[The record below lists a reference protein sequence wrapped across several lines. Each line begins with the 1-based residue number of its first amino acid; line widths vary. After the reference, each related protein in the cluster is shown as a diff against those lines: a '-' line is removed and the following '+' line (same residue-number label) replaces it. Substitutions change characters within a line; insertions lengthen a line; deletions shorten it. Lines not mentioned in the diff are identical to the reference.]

1 MTDLLLGA
9 TPSGERVQLP
19 PQSLTTHGF
28 ILGMTGSGKTGLCVT
43 LTEEL
48 LRSRVPVIAV
58 DTKGDLATA
67 LLCLGPDDPSLSR
80 WVPDAAKE
88 KARIETALAGA
99 GLTAATLGELRAS
112 YEGRLFTPGATT
124 GLPVDL
130 LGSLAPPADPSE
142 ESVADA
148 ADAATRGLLGLLGI
162 EADPLTSREYLL
174 LVQLLSHAWR
184 GGQTPTLIDLV
195 RQVGTPPFAS
205 VGALPLEDFFPQK
218 ERQALMI
225 RLNGLLASPKFAAW
239 RTGEPL
245 DAQRLLFAPDGRPR
259 LSVFSV
265 AHLSDEERLFAVA
278 LLLERVQAWM
288 RRQGGAGGLRAV
300 VLLDEIF
307 GYFPPAPANPPT
319 KPPLLGLLKQARAF
333 GVSVV
338 LATQNPVDL
347 DYRGLGNIGTWWVGR
362 LQTEQDKQRIR
373 DALAAAASAAGATPS
388 QLDGL
393 IATLEPRQFLLH
405 SVHRPQPV
413 VFRTRDTISI
423 LHGPFSAEEVRAL
436 TAPMRT
442 AQPAASP
449 ASTPAAPVTAAVAA
463 AGAVVA
469 GVAVANAAAATAP
482 VVGEAIIIPPG
493 LEPELGPVYEVDQ
506 GAGLPFLLLK
516 FGVRYRLGTAV
527 SEETVH
533 ELAFPLDNTLGPAEM
548 LEGTPSSVRGVPFQN
563 AKPANMTLTPM
574 PPWVAGLKA
583 HKLQSL
589 IKDRLPSKLE
599 TKLLYDPQ
607 TKQISGPTESADAFT
622 TRVLEKQGLSR
633 DAQKLMRSLEKK
645 RVDFAQADKEL
656 STRKAE
662 KWLNVGAGV
671 LGIFSGR
678 RSSLYGVGRAL
689 SSHRYQGG
697 AEARLEDLQVEIQQ
711 LEHELA
717 ALKEID
723 PRRFEEQLCVP
734 RASDVQLLRL
744 CYAYIVP

>member
-9 TPSGERVQLP
+9 TPSGERVQLS

-28 ILGMTGSGKTGLCVT
+28 ILGMTGSGKTGLCVA

-48 LRSRVPVIAV
+48 LRARVPVIAV

-88 KARIETALAGA
+88 KARIETALADA
-99 GLTAATLGELRAS
+99 GLTAATLGDLRAS
-112 YEGRLFTPGATT
+112 YEPRLFTPGATT
-124 GLPVDL
+124 GLSVDL

-142 ESVADA
+142 ESVAEA

-174 LVQLLSHAWR
+174 LVQVLSHAWR
-184 GGQTPTLIDLV
+184 SGQTPTLIDLV

-218 ERQALMI
+218 DRQALMV

-259 LSVFSV
+259 LSVYSV

-288 RRQGGAGGLRAV
+288 RRQGGAGELRAV

-373 DALAAAASAAGATPS
+373 DALVAAASAAGATPA

-442 AQPAASP
+442 AQPAP
-449 ASTPAAPVTAAVAA
+449 PPAAPV
-463 AGAVVA
+463 
-469 GVAVANAAAATAP
+469 
-482 VVGEAIIIPPG
+482 GEAITIPPG

-533 ELAFPLDNTLGPAEM
+533 ELAFPLDNTLGPAEI

-599 TKLLYDPQ
+599 TKLLYDPE

-717 ALKEID
+717 ALKELD

-734 RASDVQLLRL
+734 RSSDVQLLRL

>member
-9 TPSGERVQLP
+9 TPSGERVQLSP
-19 PQSLTTHGF
+19 AALTTHGF
-28 ILGMTGSGKTGLCVT
+28 ILGMTGSGKTGLCVA
-43 LTEEL
+43 LVEEL
-48 LRSRVPVIAV
+48 LRARVPVIAV
-58 DTKGDLATA
+58 DTKGDLATV
-67 LLCLGPDDPSLSR
+67 LLSLAPDDPALSR
-80 WVPDAAKE
+80 WTPDAAKE
-88 KARIETALAGA
+88 KARIEAALAQA
-99 GLTAATLGELRAS
+99 GLSTDAFVQLRAT
-112 YEGRLFTPGATT
+112 YEPRLFTPGATT

-130 LGSLAPPADPSE
+130 LGSLSGPADRDAE
-142 ESVADA
+142 AIAEA
-148 ADAATRGLLGLLGI
+148 ADSAARGLLGLLGL

-174 LVQLLSHAWR
+174 IVQLLTHAWQQ
-184 GGQTPTLIDLV
+184 GQTPTLIDLV
-195 RQVGTPPFAS
+195 RQVATPPFAT

-218 ERQALMI
+218 DRQALMV

-245 DAQRLLFAPDGRPR
+245 DPQRLFFASDGRPR
-259 LSVFSV
+259 LSVYSV

-278 LLLERVQAWM
+278 LLLERVQGWM
-288 RRQGGAGGLRAV
+288 RRQGGAAGLRAV

-347 DYRGLGNIGTWWVGR
+347 DYRGLGNIGTWWIGR

-373 DALAAAASAAGATPS
+373 DALSAAASSAGATPA
-388 QLDGL
+388 QLDSL

-405 SVHRPQPV
+405 SVHRSQPV
-413 VFRTRDTISI
+413 VFRTRDTWSV
-423 LHGPFSAEEVRAL
+423 LHGPFSADEVRAL
-436 TAPMRT
+436 SAGMK
-442 AQPAASP
+442 AQPA
-449 ASTPAAPVTAAVAA
+449 PAASAVGVGVVAGAVGGAVAA
-463 AGAVVA
+463 AGNVA
-469 GVAVANAAAATAP
+469 APPAP
-482 VVGEAIIIPPG
+482 VAPPVTPGEGLSIPAG
-493 LEPELGPVYEVDQ
+493 LEPELGPVFEVDQ
-506 GAGLPFLLLK
+506 GVGLPFLLLK
-516 FGVRYRLGTAV
+516 FGVRYRLGSAV
-527 SEETVH
+527 SEETMH
-533 ELAFPLDNTLGPAEM
+533 ELAFPLDNTLGPAEI

-563 AKPANMTLTPM
+563 SKPANMTLTPM

-583 HKLQSL
+583 NKLQSA
-589 IKDRLPSKLE
+589 IKERLPNKLE
-599 TKLLYDPQ
+599 TKLLYDPE
-607 TKQISGPTESADAFT
+607 TKLISGPTESADAFAA
-622 TRVLEKQGLSR
+622 RVLEKQGLSR
-633 DAQKLMRSLEKK
+633 EAQKLMRQLEKK

-734 RASDVQLLRL
+734 RSSDVQLLRL